1 MKKILVLLIIST
13 LLLVGCSNKENS
25 SSDVSEDTTTENKN
39 KEMPNPKFYT
49 LEGEEVDLA
58 SFKGK
63 PLVLNLW
70 ASWCPPCKEEL
81 PNFNEAYKANNLEVE
96 FACVSLVD
104 GRNETPE
111 SAINFINEN
120 NYELP
125 FYLDSA
131 QQVAYAFKV
140 TSIPV
145 TYFINSDGT
154 EYMKHVGLIT
164 EEQLQKRIEEL
175 IENNK

>member
-1 MKKILVLLIIST
+1 MKKIILLLILST
-13 LLLVGCSNKENS
+13 LLLVGCGEEESV
-25 SSDVSEDTTTENKN
+25 VSTETNN
-39 KEMPNPKFYT
+39 VEMPNPKFFT
-49 LEGEEVDLA
+49 IEGDEVDLA
-58 SFKGK
+58 SFEGK

-81 PNFNEAYKANNLEVE
+81 PNFNEAYKAYNEEVN

-104 GRNETPE
+104 GRQETPE

-120 NYELP
+120 DYELP
-125 FYLDSA
+125 FYLDTE
-131 QQVAYAFKV
+131 QQVAYAFRV

-154 EYMKHVGLIT
+154 EYVKHVGLMN
-164 EEQLQKRIEEL
+164 EEQLEKRIQEL

>member
-1 MKKILVLLIIST
+1 MKKILIIIGLSLSLLSSCGTPKQTEVNVST
-13 LLLVGCSNKENS
+13 ETQGKAL
-25 SSDVSEDTTTENKN
+25 
-39 KEMPNPKFYT
+39 PNPKFYT
-49 LEGEEVDLA
+49 LEGEEVNLE

-70 ASWCPPCKEEL
+70 ASWCPPCREEI
-81 PNFNEAYKANNLEVE
+81 PNFEDAYSDYKEDVE
-96 FACVSLVD
+96 FALVSLQD
-104 GRNETPE
+104 GQRETPE
-111 SAINFINEN
+111 SALNFIKEN

-125 FYLDSA
+125 FYLDTK
-131 QQVAYAFKV
+131 QEVAYGFMV

-154 EYMKHVGLIT
+154 EYYKHVGLIT
-164 EEQLQKRIEEL
+164 KDGLEKRIEEL